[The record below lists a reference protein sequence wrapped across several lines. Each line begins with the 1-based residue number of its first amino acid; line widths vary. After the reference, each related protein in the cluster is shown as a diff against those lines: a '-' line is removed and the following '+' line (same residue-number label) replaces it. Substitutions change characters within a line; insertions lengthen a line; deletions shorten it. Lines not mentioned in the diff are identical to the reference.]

1 MVKVPPKIKMERSKI
16 SVAVGESRVN
26 LACVADGDR
35 PINVKWTKVREKIT
49 VDQKFF
55 KMSKPKI
62 SSKQMNQKICFKN
75 VIDMI

>member
-1 MVKVPPKIKMERSKI
+1 MERSKI
-16 SVAVGESRVN
+16 SVAVGKSRVN

-55 KMSKPKI
+55 KMYRPKTRQN
-62 SSKQMNQKICFKN
+62 K
-75 VIDMI
+75 

>member
-1 MVKVPPKIKMERSKI
+1 MERSKI

-26 LACVADGDR
+26 LACVAGGDR

-55 KMSKPKI
+55 KMYRPKTHQNKLIKKFVSK
-62 SSKQMNQKICFKN
+62 M
-75 VIDMI
+75 